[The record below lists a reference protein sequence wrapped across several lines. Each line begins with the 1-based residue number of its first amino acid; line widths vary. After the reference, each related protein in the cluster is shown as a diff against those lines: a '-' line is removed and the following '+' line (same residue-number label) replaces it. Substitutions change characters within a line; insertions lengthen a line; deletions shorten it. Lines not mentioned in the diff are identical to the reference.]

1 MRQLLL
7 ENQSVL
13 ATHQVISQQS
23 VKDANHANI
32 LQIEDMEKEK
42 IGLEK
47 VNSENELAQFELIN
61 NMKLKHS
68 EILADMFRLYQIRA
82 KELFSHFHDRSGKI
96 KTKFEQKSADRIM
109 CIEEKMR
116 SDADNTMSLCLH
128 VSLTHLLQ
136 QLLTIFPSNSALKLN
151 LVSSTFHF

>member
-13 ATHQVISQQS
+13 ATHQVICQQS

-42 IGLEK
+42 TELEK

-68 EILADMFRLYQIRA
+68 EALADMFRLYQIRA
-82 KELFSHFHDRSGKI
+82 KELANHFHDRSRKI
-96 KTKFEQKSADRIM
+96 KTTFEQKSADKIM

-116 SDADNTMSLCLH
+116 SDVDNTMSLCLH
-128 VSLTHLLQ
+128 VSLKHLPQ
-136 QLLTIFPSNSALKLN
+136 QLLRIFPSNSALKLH
-151 LVSSTFHF
+151 LASSTFRF